1 MKLPPLRDRKEDIAD
16 LARYF
21 LNKAPVSDLPLKTIA
36 AEGLIILNEHQWPGN
51 VRELEN
57 LMYRITALYTEPV
70 ISAAILK
77 QEINQISTPV
87 DGPYDEGLGD
97 NLSSLVERYLINYFD
112 SLRGNLPLPG
122 LHSRIIDE
130 VEKPLIAITLRATK
144 GNQLK
149 ASDLLGLNRNTLR
162 KKIRDLDIDFLRGR
176 DV

>member
-1 MKLPPLRDRKEDIAD
+1 MKLPPLRDRKEDIPD

-21 LNKAPVSDLPLKTIA
+21 LNKAAVSDVPSKTIGA
-36 AEGLIILNEHQWPGN
+36 DGLIVLDKHQWPGN

-70 ISAAILK
+70 ISAAILM

-87 DGPYDEGLGD
+87 DEPYDEGAVD

-112 SLRGNLPLPG
+112 SLRGNLPQPG

-162 KKIRDLDIDFLRGR
+162 KKIRDLDVEFMRGR
-176 DV
+176 DE